1 MLSLSLLLALS
12 GTPLEDLVAKVDGSV
27 VTVRVGIRYQ
37 SETDTQAVVGLSIST
52 GSGVLVHA
60 QGGAGYV
67 VTASHVVEEADA
79 IQVFWKDGFKADA
92 TIISL
97 SRTEDLALLKV
108 AALPDRPVVARLGD
122 AEALR
127 PGQRLFAIGA
137 PYGLEHS
144 TTAGIVS
151 ALRVNT
157 RRGLNPSRLLQTDVA
172 INQGNSG
179 GPLFNEAGEV
189 VGIASFILSRS
200 GGSVGL
206 NFAVPANTVRLR
218 LFEQPLPWLG
228 VSLRHIPKD
237 VAEIFNWP
245 VESGFLVEKVRPG
258 SAAAEGGLKAGGVE
272 SVVGGNEV
280 LLGGDLITR
289 VNGVDT
295 ASTDRIAQALRG
307 LKAGD
312 VIHYEVLRA
321 GHPQNIDV
329 TIPEGLTIP
338 RLPAAA
344 TGR

>member
-1 MLSLSLLLALS
+1 MLSLSLLLAL
-12 GTPLEDLVAKVDGSV
+12 TAAPLDELVARVDAAV

-37 SETDTQAVVGLSIST
+37 SESDTQAVVGLSIGT
-52 GSGVLVHA
+52 GSGVLVLL
-60 QGGAGYV
+60 QGGSGYV
-67 VTASHVVEEADA
+67 VTAAHVVEEADA
-79 IQVFWKDGFKADA
+79 IQVFWRDGFKADA

-108 AALPDRPVVARLGD
+108 GALPEKAVAARLGD
-122 AEALR
+122 SEALR

-151 ALRVNT
+151 ALRTNT
-157 RRGLNPSRLLQTDVA
+157 ARGLTPRRLLQTDVA

-206 NFAVPANTVRLR
+206 NFAVPSNTVRLR

-228 VSLRHIPKD
+228 VSVRHIARD
-237 VAEIFNWP
+237 VAEVFNWP

-258 SAAAEGGLKAGGVE
+258 SAPPEGGHKAGGVE
-272 SVVGGNEV
+272 STVGGNEV
-280 LLGGDLITR
+280 LLGGDLIVQ

-295 ASTDRIAQALRG
+295 GSTEKVAQALRG
-307 LKAGD
+307 LKAGE
-312 VIHYEVLRA
+312 VIHYRVLRGGRPA
-321 GHPQNIDV
+321 AVDV
-329 TIPEGLTIP
+329 TIPDGLTIP
-338 RLPAAA
+338 RLPK
-344 TGR
+344 